1 MAQNQTTFSD
11 RVQRIEGIRA
21 AGGVFSRGRNRG
33 KDRGVVVH
41 PDGFVQTMAP
51 RSRRLRFGFPL
62 KGVIFASVLAVLVKA
77 YLIWTLGDDVYG
89 AAVSQLLA
97 GSQFERAAGPILAPD
112 AVSLWIV
119 DAYQQ
124 IYRFIV
130 SVATALETGT
140 FPDFA

>member
-1 MAQNQTTFSD
+1 VVRVFRRD
-11 RVQRIEGIRA
+11 RSVATIRGI
-21 AGGVFSRGRNRG
+21 
-33 KDRGVVVH
+33 VVH
-41 PDGFVQTMAP
+41 PDGFVQTMTAP
-51 RSRRLRFGFPL
+51 RPRRLRFGFPI

-89 AAVSQLLA
+89 AAVAQLLS
-97 GSQFERAAGPILAPD
+97 GSQFERAAGLILAPD

-140 FPDFA
+140 FPGFA